1 MSIVPAVLGGV
12 SILVVEDDEATR
24 YAWCRYLTFTG
35 ATVVAA
41 ENGQQAL
48 QALNAE
54 AIDVLV
60 IDLTLPD
67 IDGFQVWAGAR
78 RSPGLAAIAV
88 TAFDD
93 DRQRSR
99 AIEVGF
105 AAYLVKPL
113 LPSVLAQEIARIR
126 SSL

>member
-1 MSIVPAVLGGV
+1 VSIVPGRLDGV
-12 SILVVEDDEATR
+12 SI
-24 YAWCRYLTFTG
+24 
-35 ATVVAA
+35 
-41 ENGQQAL
+41 
-48 QALNAE
+48 QALNSDVV
-54 AIDVLV
+54 DVLV
-60 IDLTLPD
+60 IDLMLPD

-78 RSPGLAAIAV
+78 RSPALTAIAV

>member
-1 MSIVPAVLGGV
+1 MAPGPLDGV
-12 SILVVEDDEATR
+12 STLVIEDDDATR
-24 YAWCRYLTFTG
+24 DARCRYLAFAG

-41 ENGQQAL
+41 EDGQHAM
-48 QALNAE
+48 QALNSDVV
-54 AIDVLV
+54 DVLV

-67 IDGFQVWAGAR
+67 IDGFQVRAGAR
-78 RSPGLAAIAV
+78 RSPALTAIAV

-105 AAYLVKPL
+105 AA
-113 LPSVLAQEIARIR
+113 
-126 SSL
+126 